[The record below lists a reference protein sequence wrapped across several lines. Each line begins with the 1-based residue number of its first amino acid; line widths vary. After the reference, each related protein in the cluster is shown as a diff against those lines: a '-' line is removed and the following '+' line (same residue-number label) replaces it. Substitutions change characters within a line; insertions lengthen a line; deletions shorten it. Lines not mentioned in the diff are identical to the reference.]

1 MADKTLKTRIKL
13 KYDTLANWQGDG
25 ASVVLLKGEIA
36 VCEVPTGGSL
46 EQVTPPAILFKVGDG
61 VKTFAQ
67 LPWAS
72 ALAADVYAWAKA
84 ANKPTYSTS
93 EITGLTSALAGKE
106 NAGVAAGLIAALDSE
121 AAVQSG
127 KFITGFELVD
137 GKVTNVKYG
146 EPAEVAIP
154 EYTLV
159 AGTDGSLTLKKDGA
173 AVSENI
179 KVTGWDGLVS
189 RIGAVETGLEGKQ
202 DTLTAGSISKDLLA
216 SGVQASLGKA
226 DTALQADDLTGY
238 ATTSSVTSAINTHN
252 TSSTAHNDIR
262 TLISNL
268 SGRVD
273 GLGNA
278 LHFVGTGSKLPGTG
292 KDGDVFIGTGG
303 DIDGKEYVY
312 SGDAW
317 VEFGSGDH
325 ITQAQADGWYDA
337 KGTAQNLINGLD
349 ATISGLSAGKTIT
362 ALTQANGVISATASN
377 IAITRSQVT
386 DLLKYGTVSTL
397 SIGDVTNLQTTLDD
411 KLESADIAGLA
422 TTSALNAA
430 IAGLDK
436 ADAAVANQYV
446 TAVSETDGVI
456 SVTRKQIAW
465 SEISGK
471 PTIPSA
477 PAAGKLLDA
486 AGIEIFN
493 ANQTDNSTI
502 IVIDCGSATELVD

>member
-36 VCEVPTGGSL
+36 ICEVPTGGSL

-61 VKTFAQ
+61 TKTFAQ

-84 ANKPTYSTS
+84 ATKPTYSTS
-93 EITGLTSALAGKE
+93 EITGLTSALEGKE
-106 NAGVAAGLIAALDSE
+106 NAGTAAGLIAALDSE

-137 GKVTNVKYG
+137 GKVTNVQYG
-146 EPAEVAIP
+146 EPAEIAVP
-154 EYTLV
+154 EYTLE

-179 KVTGWDGLVS
+179 KVGGWDTLV
-189 RIGAVETGLEGKQ
+189 ADVATKYVKPEGGIPKT
-202 DTLTAGSISKDLLA
+202 DLA
-216 SGVQASLGKA
+216 SDVQTSLGKA
-226 DTALQADDLTGY
+226 DTALQAGALDGY
-238 ATTSSVTSAINTHN
+238 ATTASVTEAINTHN
-252 TSSTAHNDIR
+252 TSGTAHNDIR
-262 TLISNL
+262 TLISTL

-273 GLGNA
+273 DLGNA
-278 LHFVGTGSKLPGTG
+278 LHFVGTGSELPGTG
-292 KDGDVFIGTGG
+292 EDGDVFIGTGG
-303 DIDGKEYVY
+303 TIDGKEYVY
-312 SGDAW
+312 SDGAW
-317 VEFGSGDH
+317 VEFGAGDH
-325 ITQAQADGWYDA
+325 ITKSQADGYYDA
-337 KGTAQNLINGLD
+337 KGTASGL
-349 ATISGLSAGKTIT
+349 ISGLTASISNTAGKTIT
-362 ALTQANGVISATASN
+362 GLTQTDGVISATFSD
-377 IAITRSQVT
+377 IAITQSQVSGLT
-386 DLLKYGTVSTL
+386 
-397 SIGDVTNLQTTLDD
+397 D
-411 KLESADIAGLA
+411 KLGTFA

-436 ADAAVANQYV
+436 ADAAVSNQYV

-471 PTIPSA
+471 PAIPSA

-486 AGIEIFN
+486 AGTEIFN
-493 ANQTDNSTI
+493 ANQTDDSTI